1 MMPGIRASA
10 VMKSRVGASHQ
21 VEMQAGE
28 TGEIGAGHEGYG
40 DEALSAGEDG
50 QSLTALGED
59 VGHRQGCGRAAG
71 PG

>member
-1 MMPGIRASA
+1 MMPGIWASA

-40 DEALSAGEDG
+40 DETLSAGKDG
-50 QSLTALGED
+50 QSLTA
-59 VGHRQGCGRAAG
+59 
-71 PG
+71 